1 MKISINTIL
10 NNAARL
16 EVHSGRDFV
25 VVKGLAVHGDSSMN
39 GILYKTNV
47 VAKKAKSLEGKPA
60 PLSHPKR
67 DGMHVSADD
76 FFSKGAHDVAG
87 KVMISNMD
95 GDKNIATI
103 YVDKEFAER
112 STGGKELVRRL
123 LNGEDVGLSTG
134 LVPTKMKKESGVD
147 KFGVSYNEVVED
159 FDYDHLAFLIDE
171 TPAGVAAGTKI
182 IYNSETGDSLE
193 VFTHDEGSQ
202 STSKPKV
209 NVMEHKIDLAD
220 LSKADRAKVM
230 ACNAQDILAAL
241 TATRPEVTID
251 EAQTLLESKGMKVNS
266 ADSVVL
272 SKADHEALKV
282 NADLFLANEQE
293 RVDEIKLSIKTNS
306 KMEDKDLEGMSEMA
320 LTRLANS
327 LTPENDFSINDG
339 LTTNAGKSIR
349 IQTTGRY
356 VIWLLM

>member
-1 MKISINTIL
+1 
-10 NNAARL
+10 
-16 EVHSGRDFV
+16 
-25 VVKGLAVHGDSSMN
+25 MN
-39 GILYKTNV
+39 GILYKTSV
-47 VAKKAKSLEGKPA
+47 VSRKAKSLEGKPA

-134 LVPTKMKKESGVD
+134 LVPTKMKKESGMD

-171 TPAGVAAGTKI
+171 IPAGVAAGTKI

-193 VFTHDEGSQ
+193 VFTHSSDPLDKE
-202 STSKPKV
+202 KV
-209 NVMEHKIDLAD
+209 RKMFELDTDD
-220 LSKADRAKVM
+220 LSKPDRVKLESMSAKEIMVKV
-230 ACNAQDILAAL
+230 NAKEKQ
-241 TATRPEVTID
+241 VTIED
-251 EAQTLLESKGMKVNS
+251 AQTLLESKGMKVNS

-306 KMEDKDLEGMSEMA
+306 KMEDKDLEGMTEMA

-327 LTPENDFSINDG
+327 LTPENDFSVNDAI
-339 LTTNAGKSIR
+339 TTNSKK
-349 IQTTGRY
+349 QTSSEVDYT
-356 VIWLLM
+356 L